1 MRRVISRYLN
11 GILITVFSFIQMMG
25 YYLDNY
31 GSVFPINKYYAIK
44 QIILSAGLAALLMGL
59 WKLIR
64 WLAFERRN
72 QSKWAEGNKTY
83 STKRVVIVTWS
94 AIVISWLTVLMAYYP
109 GVFAYD
115 ASNQTMQVINRSYST
130 HHPLVH
136 TLILGRLFCLGHEL
150 GDNNWGVF
158 IYCILQIVVLAS
170 ACTYLL
176 TYLYKYGISKLRYI
190 VCLTWYMFFSV
201 HSILAIS
208 TTKDVYFAACCTIY
222 LVSVLIIL
230 NFRLTKGMKIVI
242 WLLVGISTCGM
253 VLFRNNAIYA
263 IVCAIVPVYVFIKQE
278 RKSIISGMVL
288 GVIIAIVIDNML
300 AFSLNAEKGSKAEML
315 SVPLQQMARV
325 ERTYGQRIDRSL
337 REELCFFLP
346 EDILDNYADH
356 ISDGIKNNV
365 DITKITQNKFRFLKT
380 YIKLGIHYPR
390 EYIDAFAALT
400 QGYWYLGDKSH
411 SEIYGVGTEY
421 RLGYLLTNYKDMPNS
436 FEVVHETKFQG
447 LEKILEIL
455 FSNNEYQRI
464 PIIWMIFSPAF
475 YGWLLLIC
483 LYRLIHHKKY
493 IIVGAICPVLFYHA
507 SLLLGPTCLIRYV
520 YPTVVCIPIIIYEA
534 FREQKVKG

>member
-72 QSKWAEGNKTY
+72 QSKWAEWNKTY

-158 IYCILQIVVLAS
+158 IYCILQIVVLAL

-230 NFRLTKGMKIVI
+230 NFRITKGMKIVI

-263 IVCAIVPVYVFIKQE
+263 IVCAIVPVYVFIKHE

-325 ERTYGQRIDRSL
+325 ERTYGQRIARSL

-483 LYRLIHHKKY
+483 LYRLIRHKKY

>member
-11 GILITVFSFIQMMG
+11 GILITVFSFIKMMG

-72 QSKWAEGNKTY
+72 QSKWAEWNKAY
-83 STKRVVIVTWS
+83 STKRVVILTWS

-115 ASNQTMQVINRSYST
+115 ASNQTMQVINKSYST

-136 TLILGRLFCLGHEL
+136 TLILGKLFCLGHEL

-158 IYCILQIVVLAS
+158 IYCILQIVVLAL

-230 NFRLTKGMKIVI
+230 NFRITKGMKIVI

-263 IVCAIVPVYVFIKQE
+263 IVCAIVPVYVFIKHE

-325 ERTYGQRIDRSL
+325 ERTYGQRIAHSL

-483 LYRLIHHKKY
+483 LYRLIRHKKY